1 MSQIKCTKFSLI
13 FVNWKSWKSFVM
25 EVSNHLTF
33 NLCSKKFCLMLL
45 ISSEL
50 RSKKLMNIYLKFL
63 KKIILFIMILMAK
76 ESFDHFLH
84 MQTCQV
90 SCILLS
96 YKFWSKDV
104 PPSCLNLLHQFQFLS
119 QPCSK
124 YSLLQKVT
132 KKQKLLC
139 GSTTENPCLVLKRL

>member
-1 MSQIKCTKFSLI
+1 MD
-13 FVNWKSWKSFVM
+13 
-25 EVSNHLTF
+25 VSNHLTF
-33 NLCSKKFCLMLL
+33 NPCSKKFCLMLL
-45 ISSEL
+45 ISFEL

-63 KKIILFIMILMAK
+63 KKIILFITIIMAK

-96 YKFWSKDV
+96 YKFQSKDV

-132 KKQKLLC
+132 KKAKTAMWKYNREPMSSFKKAVKSNYVNDVPKQF
-139 GSTTENPCLVLKRL
+139 